1 MSDSCH
7 SAGFGG
13 VYRHWLTC
21 GDGLRYA
28 QDMSSNAHDATTR
41 GPYRIRHGTPNDVD
55 TVARI
60 WLTGWADGHVGNVPP
75 GLVKHRE
82 QLEVYVSRAR
92 ERVGGMWVAEA
103 NDGQILG
110 FVVVKDDELEQV
122 YVDRAA
128 RGTGVAAQLLRTGE
142 DEVRRAGHT
151 RAWLAVVAGNA
162 RARAFYSRQGWR
174 DAGQFIYRA
183 ETEAGSFPV
192 PSHRY
197 EIDLAGR

>member
-1 MSDSCH
+1 MSPD
-7 SAGFGG
+7 
-13 VYRHWLTC
+13 
-21 GDGLRYA
+21 
-28 QDMSSNAHDATTR
+28 AHDATTR
-41 GPYRIRHGTPNDVD
+41 DPYRIRKAMSNDVNA
-55 TVARI
+55 VARI

-75 GLVKHRE
+75 ELVKHRE
-82 QLEVYVSRAR
+82 QLEVYASRAR

-128 RGTGVAAQLLRTGE
+128 RGTGVAALLLQCGE
-142 DEVRRAGHT
+142 DDVRRAGHT

-162 RARAFYSRQGWR
+162 RARAFYARHGWR
-174 DAGQFIYRA
+174 DAGPFIYHA
-183 ETEAGSFPV
+183 ETDAGAFPV

-197 EIDLAGR
+197 EIDLSASAKRTEA

>member
-1 MSDSCH
+1 
-7 SAGFGG
+7 
-13 VYRHWLTC
+13 
-21 GDGLRYA
+21 
-28 QDMSSNAHDATTR
+28 
-41 GPYRIRHGTPNDVD
+41 
-55 TVARI
+55 
-60 WLTGWADGHVGNVPP
+60 
-75 GLVKHRE
+75 
-82 QLEVYVSRAR
+82 
-92 ERVGGMWVAEA
+92 MWVAEA

>member
-1 MSDSCH
+1 MPPD
-7 SAGFGG
+7 
-13 VYRHWLTC
+13 
-21 GDGLRYA
+21 
-28 QDMSSNAHDATTR
+28 AHDTTTR
-41 GPYRIRHGTPNDVD
+41 DPYRIRTATSNDVD
-55 TVARI
+55 AVAHI

-82 QLEVYVSRAR
+82 QLEVYASRAR

-110 FVVVKDDELEQV
+110 FVVVKGDELEQV

-128 RGTGVAAQLLRTGE
+128 RGAGVAARLLHCGE
-142 DEVRRAGHT
+142 DQVRRAGHT

-162 RARAFYSRQGWR
+162 RARAFYERQGWR
-174 DAGQFIYRA
+174 DVGEFIYHA
-183 ETEAGSFPV
+183 ETEAGAFPV

-197 EIDLAGR
+197 EVDLHSGAPHTPGPQQLQE